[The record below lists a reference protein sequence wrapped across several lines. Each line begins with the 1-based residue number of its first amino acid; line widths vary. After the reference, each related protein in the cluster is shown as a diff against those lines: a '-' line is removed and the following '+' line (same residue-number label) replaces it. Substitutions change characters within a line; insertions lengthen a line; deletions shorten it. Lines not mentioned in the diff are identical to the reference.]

1 MDRLKDRVIIVT
13 GGAHGIGRAYC
24 RGLAAEGAK
33 VVVADLDIGAAEAVV
48 RSLGELGSDALA
60 VRADVSQ
67 AEDVDAM
74 AQVAADR
81 FGSVDG
87 LINNAAVFQVPA
99 MSRVPFEQIPIDE
112 WDRLIAVNLRG
123 VFLGCRAV
131 VPYMKAQGRGKIVNI
146 SSGTVFHG
154 SANSAHYVTS
164 KAGVIGFT
172 RSLARELGDHNINV
186 NAIAPGTNP
195 EPGRNDRGPSA
206 DEPEPGASQSNQAG
220 SGAGRPGGHGGFPVL
235 AGQRFYNR
243 ADHCRGRR
251 RANALTPS
259 PGLGSA

>member
-67 AEDVDAM
+67 EEDVNAM
-74 AQVAADR
+74 ARAAADR
-81 FGSVDG
+81 FRSVDG

-131 VPYMKAQGRGKIVNI
+131 VPYMKSQGRGKIVNI

-186 NAIAPGTNP
+186 NAIAPGLTLSL
-195 EPGRNDRGPSA
+195 EEMTEDRLQMSRNRAQARAIKRDQ
-206 DEPEPGASQSNQAG
+206 EPEDLVGTAVFLCSPDSDFITGQTIVVDGGAQM
-220 SGAGRPGGHGGFPVL
+220 H
-235 AGQRFYNR
+235 
-243 ADHCRGRR
+243 
-251 RANALTPS
+251 
-259 PGLGSA
+259 